1 MGVLLRI
8 ESNFFVTIKSVMQ
21 VTSILKKFLLC
32 GAGEGG
38 SKTKL
43 QMSGMC

>member
-21 VTSILKKFLLC
+21 ATSILKKFLLC
-32 GAGEGG
+32 GAGG